1 QYTYI
6 SRDLISDLCS
16 SDLISDNESL
26 SDISGISQINSTS
39 ITNMNIKDNP
49 ILSICDYPNICTYLE
64 GIGTRNVSGN
74 AAGCDSDTAIQ
85 AACSGEE
92 EEDKD
97 DDGPA
102 PVCTGNITLTTQA
115 QVNDFN
121 CSKVVGDLTISGNDI
136 TNLDSL
142 SELTEVTGNLS
153 IYNNPI
159 LTNMDGLSSLTKVGV
174 KILVYNN
181 ASLEDV
187 DGLSN
192 LTMVN
197 AIQESNSAKIKN
209 IKGVVGCTSVDE
221 VRIMDNDVLTN
232 VDGLSNL
239 TSVGE
244 LQISNCGDL
253 VSLTGITQLTSV

>member
-1 QYTYI
+1 NNANLTTISHLSNLTSLGSYLSFYNNAQLASLDGLGGLTSINGYI
-6 SRDLISDLCS
+6 WILTNQSLVNLNGLSNVASISGFLT
-16 SDLISDNESL
+16 ISDNEL
-26 SDISGISQINSTS
+26 MSDISGISQINSTS

-74 AAGCDSDTAIQ
+74 AVGCDSDTAIQ

-187 DGLSN
+187 DG
-192 LTMVN
+192 
-197 AIQESNSAKIKN
+197 
-209 IKGVVGCTSVDE
+209 
-221 VRIMDNDVLTN
+221 
-232 VDGLSNL
+232 
-239 TSVGE
+239 
-244 LQISNCGDL
+244 
-253 VSLTGITQLTSV
+253 